1 MKMVAM
7 GSLSGDPKYFLE
19 PTDGY
24 RERWSMVVVN
34 KRTGYGE
41 SDPNLH
47 PLLNQN
53 VEITGIITEKRDS
66 ITVDYD
72 VVTPLGEE

>member
-1 MKMVAM
+1 MKMVTM
-7 GSLSGDPKYFLE
+7 GSLSGDPRYFLE
-19 PTDGY
+19 PLDEY
-24 RERWSMVVVN
+24 RERWSVVVIN

-47 PLLNQN
+47 SFLNQN
-53 VEITGIITEKRDS
+53 VEITGIITDRRDG

-72 VVTPLGEE
+72 SVTPLE